1 MDTKRKPPQAPE
13 GGTPGKRER
22 VKARLRGWAA
32 EFNRRMRWRD
42 LRWEKVGLYCV
53 AVVAS
58 ALLLVIALGLSINT
72 GAGKRLLLGF
82 VNTFSLESGLGVRI
96 GAIDGSIY
104 GDMTLRNVELRDG
117 RGVFARSPRIEI
129 DWRPLAY
136 LNRHIDIKDVSSP
149 LVEVLRK
156 PELRPSTKP
165 PKPNEP
171 LLPDLDI
178 DIDSLKVERISLS
191 PGVAGPE
198 ARAAFL
204 SGAAHLTDGRA
215 QMTAT
220 AESDRNDRIEII
232 LDSVPKANRLDLTAH
247 VSAPEDGVIAGLAG
261 LKYPLRA
268 NITGKGEWTNW
279 KGKLMARYGEGEL
292 ANLDLTA
299 RSGRFGVAGV
309 TRPDLF
315 LSGESAAILQP
326 FVRVDLDSTLRKRNL
341 DMDLGLT
348 SEVATVKAAGL
359 LNLEA
364 SRFGRLE
371 VQVRLLRPERLDRSF
386 TGQDLRADLTLEGA
400 FGTPRIDYDID
411 VTRFGLGKIYLTN
424 LHAEGKS
431 RIDRHG
437 KVTVPL
443 NVRLASLSGI
453 SPEVDPLLTN
463 LRLDGAI
470 DVVDGK
476 ADSQNLSLKSDRL
489 SARGSLHADLSA
501 GAFQSDMKA
510 GLKNYRVENLGTVN
524 VDTGARIVRNASG
537 LSVAGTFTG
546 QSTRWENPSIAKV
559 LGGNARLSGGYALTP
574 NGQVS
579 LRNVTGNAPAL
590 RLLGLSGTFGPDK
603 RLKFNARAQS
613 TQYGPLEAVV
623 TGTVDAPQA
632 VVKAASPGLGMEI
645 RNVIATL
652 SATQQG
658 YAVKANGDSVYGPFD
673 ADTLIVMKQGP
684 LTVDIRSGHFA
695 GVGMQG
701 RIVQSQAGPFTGTL
715 ALNGSGLDGTAEL
728 YSAKGDQGAAIQAVG
743 NNVTVPG
750 QTGIQVGRAIITA
763 NAVLRKEIAVDADVQ
778 LGEMTYGTFLLST
791 GRAKVVLR
799 GHNGTVQAVARGQ
812 KEVPFEIA
820 LNGEIRPNLYTVAAK
835 GKANN
840 IDFRLANPAKIRRDG
855 NRWSLDPTTLVTED
869 GRMDISG
876 HFNGGYRIQ
885 ARLNQLNLAAVNAF
899 MPDAG
904 LTGSATGA
912 VDFVQTGN
920 SYPTAR
926 ANLKINSFSR
936 ASVYT
941 VSTPV
946 DLVVDAS
953 LNPSLTPS
961 GNFLRALVRR
971 GGAVVGRIQVNLS
984 PSPSGEGWM
993 RQITNAGLSGGI
1005 RYNGPAEVLF
1015 SLTGQAR
1022 QQLSGPVAVAADFS
1036 GRLNDPRLN
1045 GVIKA
1050 SSLTYDN
1057 ETFGT
1062 RITAMK
1068 LDGRFSNDRLEL
1080 TTFSGRAGNGTVSGN
1095 GWVSLAAN
1103 EKFPLEVHVDLK
1115 NARLARSDNIDS
1127 TVSGTLDFTN
1137 NATDGPLI
1145 KGNLRLPEVRY
1156 VFIRQGAAEINE
1168 LSGVRR
1174 KGYRPVPPAPPSN
1187 LDQLSLWKLDVRVRA
1202 DNQVFISGMG
1212 LESEWR
1218 MNLHVVGTT
1227 RDPRVEGEVNNVRGI
1242 YSFAGRDFNINT
1254 GTIRFDGG
1262 ALTNPEI
1269 DLSAT
1274 AVVEEVTG
1282 VIKVT
1287 GTATRPDVAFSSTP
1301 ALPQDEILSRL
1312 LFGQSVTDLSA
1323 TEALQLASAVNNLR
1337 GNGNGLN
1344 PLGAIRSATGVD
1356 RLRIIG
1362 ADAATGRGTSLAAG
1376 KYLTN
1381 SVYVEVVTDT
1391 KGFAAT
1397 QIEIALSRA
1406 LSILSQA
1413 GNTGTAVSVKYSKNY

>member
-1 MDTKRKPPQAPE
+1 MDTEPTPPERSDKPGLPE
-13 GGTPGKRER
+13 RA
-22 VKARLRGWAA
+22 KAKVRLIAA
-32 EFNRRMRWRD
+32 DFNRRMRWQD

-53 AVVAS
+53 SIVAG

-72 GAGKRLLLGF
+72 GPGKRLLLGF
-82 VNTFSLESGLGVRI
+82 VNKFTLESGLGVRI
-96 GAIDGSIY
+96 GAIDGSLY
-104 GDMTLRNVELRDG
+104 GDIILRDVEVRDG
-117 RGVFARSPRIEI
+117 RGTFARSPRIAI
-129 DWRPLAY
+129 DWHPLAY
-136 LNRHIDIKDVSSP
+136 INRHIDVNDISSP
-149 LVEVLRK
+149 LVEVLRR

-165 PKPNEP
+165 PKPNQP

-178 DIDSLKVERISLS
+178 DIDSLKVDRIKLY
-191 PGVAGPE
+191 PGVAGPD
-198 ARAAFL
+198 ARVASL

-215 QMTAT
+215 QLTAT
-220 AESDRNDRIEII
+220 SQSDRNDRFQVI
-232 LDSVPKANRLDLTAH
+232 LDSLPKDNRLDLAAH
-247 VSAPEDGVIAGLAG
+247 LNAPEDGIIAGLAG
-261 LKYPLRA
+261 LNQPLRA
-268 NITGKGEWTNW
+268 NIAGKGTWKDW
-279 KGKLMARYGEGEL
+279 KGKLLANYGEGEL

-299 RSGRFGVAGV
+299 RSGRLGIAGV

-315 LSGESAAILQP
+315 LSGESAAILEP

-341 DMDLGLT
+341 DMDLALT

-424 LHAEGKS
+424 FHAEGKS

-443 NVRLASLSGI
+443 EVSLGSLTGI
-453 SPEVDPLLTN
+453 SPQVDPLLTN
-463 LRLDGAI
+463 LRLDGTVDI
-470 DVVDGK
+470 DNGQ
-476 ADSQNLSLKSDRL
+476 AESNNLALKSDRL
-489 SARGSLHADLSA
+489 SARGSLRADLSA
-501 GAFQSDMKA
+501 GTFQSDLKA
-510 GLKNYRVENLGTVN
+510 GLKNYRIENLGTVN
-524 VDTGARIVRNASG
+524 ADTNARIVRNTNG
-537 LSVAGTFTG
+537 LIVTGTFTA
-546 QSTRWENPSIAKV
+546 QSTKWENASIAKV
-559 LGGNARLSGGYALTP
+559 LGGNARLNGGYGLSP
-574 NGQVS
+574 NGQVT
-579 LRNVTGNAPAL
+579 LRNVTGNAPAF
-590 RLLGLSGTFGPDK
+590 RLLALGGTFGPDG
-603 RLKFNARAQS
+603 RLNFNARAQS
-613 TQYGPLEAVV
+613 TQYGPLEAAVA
-623 TGTVDAPQA
+623 GTLDAPQA
-632 VVKAASPGLGMEI
+632 VVRAAKPGLGMQIE
-645 RNVIATL
+645 NVIATL
-652 SATQQG
+652 NATEQG
-658 YAVKANGDSVYGPFD
+658 YALKANGDSVYGPFD
-673 ADTLIVMKQGP
+673 ADTLIIMKNGP
-684 LTVDIRSGHFA
+684 LTIDVRSGHFA
-695 GVGMQG
+695 GVAMQG
-701 RIVQSQAGPFTGTL
+701 RIVQSQDGPFTGTL
-715 ALNGSGLDGTAEL
+715 GLNGSGLNGTAAL
-728 YSAKGDQGAAIQAVG
+728 YSAQGDQGAAIQAVG
-743 NNVTVPG
+743 NNVAVPG

-763 NAVLRKEIAVDADVQ
+763 NAVLRKEIAIDADVQ
-778 LGEMTYGTFLLST
+778 LGELTYGTAMLST

-799 GHNGTVQAVARGQ
+799 GQTGTIQAVAKGQ
-812 KEVPFEIA
+812 KEVPLEIA
-820 LNGEIRPNLYTVAAK
+820 LNGEIKPNLYTIAAK

-840 IDFRLANPAKIRRDG
+840 IDFRLANPARIRRKDG
-855 NRWSLDPTTLVTED
+855 GWSLDPTTLVTQD

-899 MPDAG
+899 IPDAG

-912 VDFVQTGN
+912 VDFVQMGN
-920 SYPTAR
+920 AYPTAR
-926 ANLKINSFSR
+926 ANLKINNFSR

-946 DLVVDAS
+946 DLVVDAG
-953 LNPSLTPS
+953 LNPSLSPS
-961 GNFLRALVRR
+961 GNYLRALVRR
-971 GGAVVGRIQVNLS
+971 GGAVVGRIQMNLS
-984 PSPSGEGWM
+984 PSQSGEGWA
-993 RQITNAGLSGGI
+993 RQITTAGISGGI

-1022 QQLSGPVAVAADFS
+1022 QQLSGPIAVAADFS
-1036 GRLNDPRLN
+1036 GQLDDPRLN

-1050 SSLTYDN
+1050 NSLTYDN

-1080 TTFSGRAGNGTVSGN
+1080 TTFSGRAGNGTVAGN

-1103 EKFPLEVHVDLK
+1103 EKFPLQVHVELR
-1115 NARLARSDNIDS
+1115 NARLARSDNVDS
-1127 TVSGTLDFTN
+1127 TVSGTLDLTN
-1137 NATDGPLI
+1137 TAADGPLI
-1145 KGNLRLPEVRY
+1145 KGDLRLPEVRY

-1174 KGYRPVPPAPPSN
+1174 KGYRPAPAPPPSN
-1187 LDQLSLWKLDVRVRA
+1187 LDTLALWKLDVRVRA

-1242 YSFAGRDFNINT
+1242 YSFAGRDFNIDQ

-1269 DLSAT
+1269 DLNAT
-1274 AVVEEVTG
+1274 AVVEDVTG
-1282 VIKVT
+1282 VIKVS

-1337 GNGNGLN
+1337 GGGNGLN

-1356 RLRIIG
+1356 RLRILG

-1381 SVYVEVVTDT
+1381 NVYVEVVTDT

-1406 LSILSQA
+1406 LSVLSQA
-1413 GNTGTAVSVKYSKNY
+1413 GNTGTAVSVKYSKDY